1 MKIISYNISQYIQD
15 KVDKILLF
23 DADIFIL
30 PEMACPSMVQLPDGY
45 EMVWTGN
52 IDYKGLGVIWKSYL
66 KADVPTWFNPNLNYF
81 LPLIIEGNLIL
92 ASWPT
97 VTEQNKPKSY
107 PRIMME
113 ALEEY
118 TPYLRE
124 YPSLIT
130 GDMNCYKGQSGETKR
145 FSIQSI
151 FDYLQGL
158 GYVSAYHQKSGEI
171 LGNESAAT
179 YFHLFKENSPF
190 FIDYAFT
197 NIPIK
202 EYRLLPWDRELSD
215 HVGQMIVIESY
226 S

>member
-1 MKIISYNISQYIQD
+1 MKIISCNISQYNQD
-15 KVDKILLF
+15 KVGKILLF
-23 DADIFIL
+23 DADFFIL

-97 VTEQNKPKSY
+97 ITEQNKPKKY
-107 PRIMME
+107 PQIMME
-113 ALEEY
+113 ALEDY
-118 TPYLRE
+118 SQYLKA
-124 YPSLIT
+124 YSSLII
-130 GDMNCYKGQSGETKR
+130 GDMNCYKGQSGETKK

-158 GYVSAYHQKSGEI
+158 GFVNQKSGET
-171 LGNESAAT
+171 LGDESAAT
-179 YFHLFKENSPF
+179 YYHLFKENSPF

-202 EYRLLPWDRELSD
+202 EYHLLPWDREISD
-215 HVGQMIVIESY
+215 HVGQMIEIESY
-226 S
+226 SLR

>member
-1 MKIISYNISQYIQD
+1 MKILSYNISQFNQD
-15 KVDKILLF
+15 KIDKILEF
-23 DADIFIL
+23 NTDVFIL

-45 EMVWTGN
+45 EMVWTGDV
-52 IDYKGLGVIWKSYL
+52 DYKGLGVIWNTGWKL
-66 KADVPTWFNPNLNYF
+66 DVPEWFNPNHNYF
-81 LPLIIEGNLIL
+81 LPMTIEGNLIL

-97 VTEQNKPKSY
+97 IIEQNKPRKY
-107 PRIMME
+107 PQIMME

-118 TPYLRE
+118 SPYLKA
-124 YPSLIT
+124 YSSLII

-158 GYVSAYHQKSGEI
+158 GFVSAYHQKSGET
-171 LGNESAAT
+171 LGDESAAT
-179 YFHLFKENSPF
+179 YYHLFKENSPF

-202 EYRLLPWDRELSD
+202 EYRLLPWDREISD
-215 HVGQMIVIESY
+215 HVGQMIEI
-226 S
+226 